1 MQEIDKSY
9 RENLHVVVEDHI
21 PQGVID
27 ENNKKKSWAYGYNPE
42 YDMVVISKDGTI
54 GEIISIETLK
64 IALPAPPKGKI
75 RFEGL
80 ANTEQKWHRYPVPDD
95 LVHFDKFYGN
105 EKNVESKINEILL
118 KHKKFI
124 EDDLGDE
131 ENNNRGKIE
140 AGCFFYND
148 GEICFIPGSYYFFL
162 QYYLLPED
170 GVYPNFRMPQ
180 RDYFI
185 FKEACDADNRCV
197 GDLLLKSR
205 RSAYTVGTAS
215 DDLRDASRYKNSYFP
230 IMADI
235 EKHAKT
241 IFQNYIIKP
250 LVTLPKHLQPMRS
263 GNANPVSELRF
274 EAIKKKLTTNSKV
287 SMEAEGLNTLIG
299 IVATTLNAYDSTR
312 PRRSF
317 NDEIGKTEMNILDW
331 WAVHKKCHMEGK
343 VVKGKARCGSTANP
357 PQKGGRA
364 YQELYNNSKISTRL
378 KSGFTKSGLY
388 KIFIKA
394 DFAQTGFFDE
404 WGYAI
409 YHNPIQPIKNELG
422 DWTSQGSKEFL
433 DEKEAACTNL
443 KELNFE
449 KRQDPRNDS
458 DPFLDEDDTN
468 MYAQEGMMN
477 LIKFLQEHQSDKDYK
492 SQIIRCNFEWKDG
505 IIDGDEVIMKPSE
518 TGRFLLY
525 AKDGI
530 LLIPKEFRNNHL
542 IKEGKKSPR
551 NSHLAELGID
561 PFTANRTQYGGS
573 KQGIVGMSTLHPD
586 LNENQQELTWI
597 YYNFRGTTY
606 EQAVEDA
613 ILCCLY
619 FSIPA
624 NIERNKDSMVK
635 DFKRRGYRNFVAND
649 PFKKPS
655 ELNQDDKFYGGV
667 VSRSNL
673 EKQEQGLHSYI
684 SSFPKEIEK
693 MDKVKC
699 PFLDLNT
706 HAAEY
711 TRENRG
717 SKDDVVSWQLA
728 KAGIKRNTKKREPVA
743 VQTNSYTSL
752 KEMFYNPDYEP
763 ELN

>member
-80 ANTEQKWHRYPVPDD
+80 ANTEQKWQRYPVPDD

-105 EKNVESKINEILL
+105 EKNVESKINEIWL

-124 EDDLGDE
+124 DDDFE
-131 ENNNRGKIE
+131 KIDV
-140 AGCFFYND
+140 GCFFYND
-148 GEICFIPGSYYFFL
+148 GEICYIPGSYYFFL
-162 QYYLLPED
+162 EHYLLPED
-170 GVYPNFRMPQ
+170 GVFPNFRMPQ

-185 FKEACDADNRCV
+185 YKEACDADSRCV

-205 RSAYTVGTAS
+205 RSAYTVGSTS
-215 DDLRDASRYKNSYFP
+215 DLLRDALRYKNSYFP
-230 IMADI
+230 IMADV
-235 EKHAKT
+235 EKHAKK

-250 LVTLPKHLQPMRS
+250 LVAYPKHLQPMRS
-263 GNANPVSELRF
+263 GNTNPLSDVRF
-274 EAIKKKLTTNSKV
+274 EAIKKKLTTNSRV
-287 SMEAEGLNTLIG
+287 STEADGLNTHIDV
-299 IVATTLNAYDSTR
+299 VATTLNAYDSTR
-312 PRRSF
+312 PRRSL
-317 NDEIGKTEMNILDW
+317 NDEIGKTEMDIVDW
-331 WAVHKKCHMEGK
+331 WAVHKKCHLQGK
-343 VVKGKARCGSTANP
+343 VLKGKARCGSTANP
-357 PQKGGRA
+357 PQKGGRS
-364 YQELYNNSKISTRL
+364 YQILYNNSKLSTRL
-378 KSGFTKSGLY
+378 RSGFTKSGLY

-394 DFAQTGFFDE
+394 DLAQSGFFDE

-409 YHNPIQPIKNELG
+409 VHNPIQPIKNELG
-422 DWTSQGSKEFL
+422 EWTSQGTKEFL
-433 DEKEAACTNL
+433 DEKEAACNNL
-443 KELNFE
+443 KELNYE

-477 LIKFLQEHQSDKDYK
+477 LIKFLQDYQIDKKYK
-492 SQIIRCNFEWKDG
+492 STVFRCNFEWKDG
-505 IIDGDEVIMKPSE
+505 NIDGGEVVMNHSE
-518 TGRFLLY
+518 TGRFMIY
-525 AKDGI
+525 APDGI
-530 LLIPKEFRNNHL
+530 IPIPKEFRNSH
-542 IKEGKKSPR
+542 IMKDGKLSPR
-551 NSHLAELGID
+551 NTHLASLGID

-573 KQGIVGMSTLHPD
+573 KEGIVGMTTDHFELSET
-586 LNENQQELTWI
+586 QQELTWI

-606 EQAVEDA
+606 EEAVEDA
-613 ILCCLY
+613 IMCCVY

-624 NIERNKDSMVK
+624 LIERNKDSIVK

-649 PFKKPS
+649 PFKKPK
-655 ELNQDDKFYGGV
+655 ELNQDDKYYGGV

-673 EKQEQGLHSYI
+673 DKQEAKLHSYV
-684 SSFPKEIEK
+684 SAFPKEFNENQI
-693 MDKVKC
+693 KC

-706 HAAEY
+706 HASEY

-717 SKDDVVSWQLA
+717 SKDDVVAWMLA
-728 KAGIKRNTKKREPVA
+728 RAATTKPTKQKEDDKSKT
-743 VQTNSYTSL
+743 QTNSYTSL

>member
-1 MQEIDKSY
+1 MPEIDKSY
-9 RENLHVVVEDHI
+9 RENLHVVVEDHV
-21 PQGVID
+21 PLEVI
-27 ENNKKKSWAYGYNPE
+27 EANNKKKAWVYGYNPE
-42 YDMVVISKDGTI
+42 YDMVIVSKDGTI
-54 GEIISIETLK
+54 GEIISIETLM
-64 IALPAPPKGKI
+64 IALPAIPKGKI

-80 ANTEQKWHRYPVPDD
+80 ANTEQKWGRYEVPDD
-95 LVHFDKFYGN
+95 LIHFDKFYGK
-105 EKNVESKINEILL
+105 EKNIESKINEIFH

-124 EDDLGDE
+124 DEDFERIDV
-131 ENNNRGKIE
+131 
-140 AGCFFYND
+140 GCFFYND
-148 GEICFIPGSYYFFL
+148 GEVCWIPGNYYIFL
-162 QYYLLPED
+162 QHYLLPED
-170 GVYPNFRMPQ
+170 GVYPNLRMPQ

-185 FKEACDADNRCV
+185 FKEACDADRRCV

-205 RSAYTVGTAS
+205 RSAYTVGATS
-215 DDLRDASRYKNSYFP
+215 DLLRDAIRYRNSYFP

-235 EKHAKT
+235 EQHAKK
-241 IFQNYIIKP
+241 IFQNYVIKP
-250 LVTLPKHLQPMRS
+250 LISFPKHLQPMRS
-263 GNANPVSELRF
+263 GNTNPLSEVRF

-287 SMEAEGLNTLIG
+287 STEADGLNSHIHVT
-299 IVATTLNAYDSTR
+299 ATTLNAYDSTR
-312 PRRSF
+312 PRRSL
-317 NDEIGKTEMNILDW
+317 NDEIGKTDMDIVDW
-331 WAVHKKCHMEGK
+331 WAVHKKCHLEGK
-343 VVKGKARCGSTANP
+343 VLKGKARCGSTANP
-357 PQKGGRA
+357 PQKGGLA
-364 YQELYNNSKISTRL
+364 YKTLYDNSKFSTRL

-394 DFAQTGFFDE
+394 DLAQSGFFDI

-409 YHNPIQPIKNELG
+409 VHNPIQPIMNEL
-422 DWTSQGSKEFL
+422 DELTVQGSKEFL
-433 DEKEAACTNL
+433 DEKEAACSDL
-443 KELNFE
+443 KELNYE

-468 MYAQEGMMN
+468 MYATEGMMN
-477 LIKFLQEHQSDKDYK
+477 LIKFLQEYQSDINYK

-505 IIDGDEVIMKPSE
+505 IPDSEEVILKQSD

-530 LLIPKEFRNNHL
+530 LPIPKEFRNKHVM
-542 IKEGKKSPR
+542 KDGKKSPR
-551 NSHLAELGID
+551 NGHLAELGID

-573 KQGIVGMSTLHPD
+573 KQGIVGMTTDHSD
-586 LNENQQELTWI
+586 LNEIQKELTWI

-684 SSFPKEIEK
+684 SAFPKEIN
-693 MDKVKC
+693 DADIKC
-699 PFLDLNT
+699 PFLDINT

-728 KAGIKRNTKKREPVA
+728 RAGTKRNTKRRDPADSKV
-743 VQTNSYTSL
+743 STSTFSI

>member
-9 RENLHVVVEDHI
+9 RENLHVVVEDHV
-21 PQGVID
+21 PLDVIAA
-27 ENNKKKSWAYGYNPE
+27 NNKKKAWRYGYNAE
-42 YDMVVISKDGTI
+42 YDMVIISKDGTI
-54 GEIISIETLK
+54 GEILSIETLK
-64 IALPAPPKGKI
+64 IALPAPPKGRI
-75 RFEGL
+75 RFESL
-80 ANTEQKWHRYPVPDD
+80 HNTEQKWKRYDVPDD
-95 LVHFDKFYGN
+95 LLYFDKFYGN
-105 EKNVESKINEILL
+105 DKNIESKINEIYK
-118 KHKKFI
+118 KHEPYI
-124 EDDLGDE
+124 SDDF
-131 ENNNRGKIE
+131 NKIDV
-140 AGCFFYND
+140 GCFFYND
-148 GEICFIPGSYYFFL
+148 GEICYVPGSYYFFL
-162 QYYLLPED
+162 QHYLLPED
-170 GVYPNFRMPQ
+170 GIYPNFRMPQ

-205 RSAYTVGTAS
+205 RSAFTVGATS
-215 DDLRDASRYKNSYFP
+215 DDIRDGIRFRNSYFP

-287 SMEAEGLNTLIG
+287 STEAEGLNTLIG

-312 PRRSF
+312 PRRSL
-317 NDEIGKTEMNILDW
+317 NDEIGKTEMNINDW
-331 WAVHKKCHMEGK
+331 WAVHKKCHIQGK
-343 VVKGKARCGSTANP
+343 VIKGKARCGSTANP
-357 PQKGGRA
+357 PQKGGRP
-364 YQELYNNSKISTRL
+364 YQILYNNSKLSTRS

-388 KIFIKA
+388 KIFVKA
-394 DFAQTGFFDE
+394 DLAQSGFFDE

-409 YHNPIQPIKNELG
+409 VHNPIQPIKNDIDEF
-422 DWTSQGSKEFL
+422 TSQGSKEFL

-477 LIKFLQEHQSDKDYK
+477 LIKFLGDYQSDKKYK
-492 SQIIRCNFEWKDG
+492 STVYRCNFEWKDG
-505 IIDGDEVIMKPSE
+505 NIDGGEVVMKHSE
-518 TGRFLLY
+518 TGRFMLY

-530 LLIPKEFRNNHL
+530 LPIPKEFRNKHL
-542 IKEGKKSPR
+542 MKDGKLSPR
-551 NSHLAELGID
+551 NSHIAGLGID

-573 KQGIVGMSTLHPD
+573 KQGIVGMTTQHVD
-586 LNENQQELTWI
+586 LNETQQELTWL

-606 EQAVEDA
+606 EEAVEDA
-613 ILCCLY
+613 IMCCVY

-624 NIERNKDSMVK
+624 LIERNKDSVVK

-649 PFKKPS
+649 PFKKKS
-655 ELNQDDKFYGGV
+655 ELNHDDIFYGGV
-667 VSRSNL
+667 ISRNNL
-673 EKQEQGLHSYI
+673 EKQEAVLHSYV
-684 SSFPKEIEK
+684 SAFPKEFNENQIQ
-693 MDKVKC
+693 C
-699 PFLDLNT
+699 PFIDLNT
-706 HAAEY
+706 HTSEY

-717 SKDDVVSWQLA
+717 SKDDVVAWQLA
-728 KAGIKRNTKKREPVA
+728 RATTKKEIKKREPA
-743 VQTNSYTSL
+743 QPASTSTL
-752 KEMFYNPDYEP
+752 SIKEMFYNPDYEP
-763 ELN
+763 NYN